1 MSQDLKRK
9 LLKDINYYCNDN
21 IYLLGS
27 FYKCQLLIY
36 SFYKNDSMENVNMF
50 SLRDLQN
57 IYASFG
63 VFEAGIKKICVYK
76 YYPDTVLIT
85 LMVIFNVV
93 ILIINEILKKVEE
106 RIKINRQKYLKVLF
120 GTRLGMWSPK

>member
-1 MSQDLKRK
+1 MLCSFV
-9 LLKDINYYCNDN
+9 N
-21 IYLLGS
+21 IIHKNMLH
-27 FYKCQLLIY
+27 FYIR
-36 SFYKNDSMENVNMF
+36 ENNF
-50 SLRDLQN
+50 
-57 IYASFG
+57 
-63 VFEAGIKKICVYK
+63 KKISFSK
-76 YYPDTVLIT
+76 RDNKKKKKKIYPDTVLIT